1 MTQNIDFK
9 NKYLKYKSKFFNLK
23 KSIGGSVAK
32 PEGSPKTTAPKSGS
46 PKTTVAKPEGS
57 TKNNLGLE
65 IENYSWTSGNF
76 IPEPDHWLDYDPDL
90 GQKNRLIVRTFN
102 FKLKDGT
109 EKSRFGFRWWND
121 VREKSIKSI
130 KSGITNKSSK
140 EVIDSL
146 YKEFIGKIFDIKDVD
161 TKAYRTFLG
170 KTIPAGEYIRS
181 INLFTIDVGKD
192 KEKKIH
198 FRLDFGLPKK
208 KDELQGFPYDLG
220 FEPNKSGGIGK
231 RTSDFVNFSCRWV
244 REGLEKDE
252 ELSELYFDFKTGYDT
267 KEKKF
272 IFKTVALDV
281 PEFDNYKDK
290 FAEKFSEYM
299 NSLLRRYVKFIHTIN
314 DTDPDNNIEAFLEQ
328 FHKLW
333 EKSRDFYYNIRN
345 SYKDKKN
352 MKRMQKQKRR

>member
-1 MTQNIDFK
+1 MTQNIDYK

-46 PKTTVAKPEGS
+46 
-57 TKNNLGLE
+57 KNNLGLE
-65 IENYSWTSGNF
+65 IENYSWTTGNF
-76 IPEPDHWLDYDPDL
+76 IPEPDHWLDYDMDL
-90 GQKNRLIVRTFN
+90 GQKNRLIVRTFK

-181 INLFTIDVGKD
+181 VNLFTIDVGQD
-192 KEKKIH
+192 KKKKIH

-231 RTSDFVNFSCRWV
+231 KTSDFVNFSCRWV
-244 REGLEKDE
+244 MEGLEKDE

-272 IFKTVALDV
+272 TFKTVALDA

-290 FAEKFSEYM
+290 FAENFSKNM
-299 NSLLRRYVKFIHTIN
+299 NSLLPRYVKFIHTIN
-314 DTDPDNNIEAFLEQ
+314 DTDPDKNIEAFLKS
-328 FHKLW
+328 FNRLW

-345 SYKDKKN
+345 SYQDKKN
-352 MKRMQKQKRR
+352 MKKQKKRR

>member
-1 MTQNIDFK
+1 MTQNIDYK

-46 PKTTVAKPEGS
+46 PVAKPEI
-57 TKNNLGLE
+57 LE
-65 IENYSWTSGNF
+65 KEAYSWTTGTF
-76 IPEPDHWLDYDPDL
+76 IPEPGRYLRGEFEGRDMNII
-90 GQKNRLIVRTFN
+90 KNRLIVKTFN

-170 KTIPAGEYIRS
+170 KTIPAGEYIKS
-181 INLFTIDVGKD
+181 VNLFTIDVGKD
-192 KEKKIH
+192 KKKKIH

-220 FEPNKSGGIGK
+220 FQPNKSGGIGK

-244 REGLEKDE
+244 MEGLEKDE

-272 IFKTVALDV
+272 TFKTVALDA

-299 NSLLRRYVKFIHTIN
+299 NSLLPRYVKFIHTIN
-314 DTDPDNNIEAFLEQ
+314 DTDPDKNIEAFLKQ
-328 FHKLW
+328 FHRLW

-352 MKRMQKQKRR
+352 AKRMRKRR

>member
-1 MTQNIDFK
+1 MNAI
-9 NKYLKYKSKFFNLK
+9 
-23 KSIGGSVAK
+23 
-32 PEGSPKTTAPKSGS
+32 
-46 PKTTVAKPEGS
+46 
-57 TKNNLGLE
+57 
-65 IENYSWTSGNF
+65 
-76 IPEPDHWLDYDPDL
+76 
-90 GQKNRLIVRTFN
+90 KNRLIVKTFN
-102 FKLKDGT
+102 YKLKDGT

-121 VREKSIKSI
+121 VKEKSIKSL

-161 TKAYRTFLG
+161 TSYRTLLG
-170 KTIPAGEYIRS
+170 KMIPAGDYIRS

-192 KEKKIH
+192 KKKKIH

-220 FEPNKSGGIGK
+220 FEPNKKGGVGK

-244 REGLEKDE
+244 REAENYEK
-252 ELSELYFDFKTGYDT
+252 LSELYFDYKTGYDT

-281 PEFDNYKDK
+281 SEFDNYKDK

-299 NSLLRRYVKFIHTIN
+299 NSLLRKYVKFIHTIN
-314 DTDPDNNIEAFLEQ
+314 DDDPDNNIEAFLEQ
-328 FHKLW
+328 FHRLW

-345 SYKDKKN
+345 SYEDKKN
-352 MKRMQKQKRR
+352 AKRMRKKR